1 MVSGIGPKKIL
12 EDLEIPVISPL
23 EGVGKNLWV
32 GVRSYAR

>member
-12 EDLEIPVISPL
+12 EDLDIQVVSPL

-32 GVRSYAR
+32 SVESYA